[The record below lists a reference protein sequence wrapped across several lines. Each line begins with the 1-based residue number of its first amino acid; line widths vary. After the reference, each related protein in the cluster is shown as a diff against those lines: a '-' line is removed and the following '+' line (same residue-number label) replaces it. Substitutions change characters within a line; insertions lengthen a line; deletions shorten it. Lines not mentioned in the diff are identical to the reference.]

1 MLFMSIATY
10 PPERRNE
17 VVKRRAEKGM
27 TTPEGLKI
35 INQWV
40 DISGGRVFTLAEA
53 NDTAALLEWNFG
65 YSDLSSTELVPV
77 MESEDVMKLIQRS
90 S

>member
-1 MLFMSIATY
+1 MLFMGIATY

-27 TTPEGLKI
+27 TTPEGIKL

-40 DISGGRVFTLAEA
+40 DICGGRVFTLAEA
-53 NDTAALLEWNFG
+53 NDTAALLAWNFG
-65 YSDLSSTELVPV
+65 YSDLCRMELVPV
-77 MESEDVMKLIQRS
+77 MESEDVMKLIQS